1 MLLLGKLDGYVVYHY
16 DPQPLNMM
24 PEKQAV
30 DTIVTKIMNYLQ
42 SCEVKQGEGDRLKK
56 EDRLAAAPGLRGPGR

>member
-1 MLLLGKLDGYVVYHY
+1 
-16 DPQPLNMM
+16 MM

-56 EDRLAAAPGLRGPGR
+56 EDRLAAAPGLRGPGW